1 MRKLRLVAF
10 AALLLAVVARPAA
23 AQERSAIDELIDGA
37 RRALNDLK
45 YARTDSIAR
54 SLFAMGDRASLAQRV
69 EGLQLMAAALYPEE
83 HAAQQ
88 PDSARRYLEELVRAT
103 PNAAIPAAIS
113 WPGLDTLLASVRT
126 TTFAIWATLDPRYEL
141 RGADG
146 EALIDV
152 SAARSVRFR
161 LSATSIGDG
170 SSIVLDSAGPA
181 RNATLRIPA
190 LVDDHPALPWGQY
203 RLEIL
208 GIDSLSGEVVA
219 LAYRATVETPSFL
232 LHRVPAAPDSSLFRP
247 ERAARRPF
255 LNAALG
261 VALGA
266 ATAFAASAVG
276 GSDAVEANAA
286 TTRAYVVGAGITVG
300 ALIGVFLDRGR
311 PLPGNIEHNAAV
323 RAAFD
328 ERVRGLREENAR
340 RRAEYHSIITLQGG
354 TP

>member
-10 AALLLAVVARPAA
+10 AALLLAVFARPTA

-54 SLFAMGDRASLAQRV
+54 SLFAMGGRASLAQRV

-83 HAAQQ
+83 HAAQR

-103 PNAAIPAAIS
+103 SNAAIPSAIS
-113 WPGLDTLLASVRT
+113 WPGLDTLLTSVRA
-126 TTFAIWATLDPRYEL
+126 TTFAVWATPDLRYEL
-141 RGADG
+141 RGADA
-146 EALIDV
+146 EALIIV
-152 SAARSVRFR
+152 AAARSARFR
-161 LSATSIGDG
+161 LTATSIGDG

-181 RNATLRIPA
+181 RNATLRVPA

-208 GIDSLSGEVVA
+208 GIDSLSGEAVA
-219 LAYRATVETPSFL
+219 LTYRATVETPSFL
-232 LHRVPAAPDSSLFRP
+232 LHRVPATPDSSLFRP
-247 ERAARRPF
+247 ERAARRSF

-266 ATAFAASAVG
+266 ATAFAATAVG
-276 GSDAVEANAA
+276 GSDAVGANAA
-286 TTRAYVVGAGITVG
+286 NGRAYVVGASITVG
-300 ALIGVFLDRGR
+300 ALVGVFLDRGR

-323 RAAFD
+323 LAAFD

-340 RRAEYHSIITLQGG
+340 RRVEYHAIITLEGG

>member
-1 MRKLRLVAF
+1 MPRLRLVAG
-10 AALLLAVVARPAA
+10 AALLLAGLALPAA
-23 AQERSAIDELIDGA
+23 AQEPSAIGELIDGA

-54 SLFAMGDRASLAQRV
+54 SLFAMGGRASLAQRV

-103 PNAAIPAAIS
+103 PDAAIPSAIS
-113 WPGLDTLLASVRT
+113 WPGLDTLLTSVRA
-126 TTFAIWATLDPRYEL
+126 TTFAIWATPESRYEL
-141 RGADG
+141 RGADA
-146 EALIDV
+146 EAVIEV
-152 SAARSVRFR
+152 AAARSARFR
-161 LSATSIGDG
+161 LTATAIGDG
-170 SSIVLDSAGPA
+170 SSVVLDSAGPA
-181 RNATLRIPA
+181 RSTTLRVPA

-208 GIDSLSGEVVA
+208 GIDSLSGEAVA
-219 LAYRATVETPSFL
+219 LTYRATVETPPFL
-232 LHRVPAAPDSSLFRP
+232 LHHIPASPDSSLFRP

-266 ATAFAASAVG
+266 ATAFAATAVR
-276 GSDAVEANAA
+276 GSDEVGVNAA
-286 TTRAYVVGAGITVG
+286 TGRAYVVGAGVTVG

-311 PLPGNIEHNAAV
+311 LLPENIEQNAAV

-340 RRAEYHSIITLQGG
+340 RRAEYRAIITLQGG